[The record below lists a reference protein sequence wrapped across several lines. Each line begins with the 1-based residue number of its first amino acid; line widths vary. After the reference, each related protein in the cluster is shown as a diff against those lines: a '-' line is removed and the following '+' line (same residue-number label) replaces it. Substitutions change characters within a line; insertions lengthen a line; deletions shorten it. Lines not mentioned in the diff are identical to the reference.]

1 MKISHTQKKKVIDQY
16 RFAQKTLRE
25 IEAKGK
31 EIQQFLAQKEE
42 EFDKLESPVQKKKF
56 EADVQAQLKTKE
68 LAFNDFRNKKEEIVY
83 NKIHAV
89 SEKIRL
95 EKGYDAIL
103 DARCVFSGGQ
113 DITDLM
119 IKTLNLSQN

>member
-1 MKISHTQKKKVIDQY
+1 MKKIILTLIALNLMLPTFAGGVGYINYDKVITEY

-31 EIQQFLAQKEE
+31 EIQQFLSQKEE
-42 EFDKLESPVQKKKF
+42 EFDKLESPIQKKKF

-68 LAFNDFRNKKEEIVY
+68 LAFNDFRNKKEELVY
-83 NKIHAV
+83 NRIHAV

-95 EKGYDAIL
+95 EK
-103 DARCVFSGGQ
+103 
-113 DITDLM
+113 
-119 IKTLNLSQN
+119 